1 MFTRLTTC
9 EEIKKTFKNLLL
21 NFGIR
26 ETALFIIECLGINI
40 FIFGFSFHVSNLV
53 LQSQVTIAI

>member
-1 MFTRLTTC
+1 M
-9 EEIKKTFKNLLL
+9 
-21 NFGIR
+21 NFRIR
-26 ETALFIIECLGINI
+26 ETALFIIGYSGFNI